1 VLVLLFKLQMPNK
14 MDTNS
19 NAYTFIFS
27 AVMVLVVAFLLSLA
41 ATALQPKQA
50 ENVKRENWQN
60 ILKSIDVNVSREDAE
75 EAYNTYVVE
84 ELVIRN
90 GQVVDG
96 MHPTEVVIADEIR
109 KPLEE
114 RNNPLYVA
122 EKDGKRYFVIPLRGG
137 GLWGPIWG
145 FVALEQDVATIYG
158 ANFDHKSE
166 TPGLGAEINQAKFYD
181 QFKGQQILDGDGA
194 FRSVA
199 VVKGG
204 ASGPHQVDGISGG
217 TITSDGVTDMMKN
230 CLAGYVDYLKALSSV
245 QPESMPV
252 EQIDEEI
259 IEEVESEELTEEMAS
274 I

>member
-1 VLVLLFKLQMPNK
+1 MLNK

-75 EAYNTYVVE
+75 EAYNTYIIE

-96 MHPTEVVIADEIR
+96 MTPTEVIIADEIR
-109 KPLEE
+109 KPVEE
-114 RNNPLYVA
+114 RNNPLYIA
-122 EKDGKRYFVIPLRGG
+122 NKDGKRYFVIPLRGG

-145 FVALEQDVATIYG
+145 FVALEEDVATIYG

-181 QFKGQQILDGDGA
+181 QFKGQQILDFEGS
-194 FRSVA
+194 FSSVS

-204 ASGPHQVDGISGG
+204 ANGPHQVDGISGG
-217 TITSDGVTDMMKN
+217 TITSDGVTAMLKN
-230 CLAGYVDYLKALSSV
+230 CLVGYIDYLKTLSSV
-245 QPESMPV
+245 KVDNIETDFI
-252 EQIDEEI
+252 EIIDEEQ
-259 IEEVESEELTEEMAS
+259 ENEPSEDMAS
-274 I
+274 L